1 MLPNEPG
8 ELVSMAGT
16 LHVVMIASPRMAY
29 AFEQAISNAGLRA
42 SWDGPSE
49 GHAEFVDT
57 IRYEFEI
64 TGDETNLRP
73 GTLAAIQQLE
83 ARFPRAAFE
92 MEGDEDDGDGEAE

>member
-1 MLPNEPG
+1 
-8 ELVSMAGT
+8 MADT

-83 ARFPRAAFE
+83 ARFPRVAFE
-92 MEGDEDDGDGEAE
+92 MEGDDNEDGSDAG